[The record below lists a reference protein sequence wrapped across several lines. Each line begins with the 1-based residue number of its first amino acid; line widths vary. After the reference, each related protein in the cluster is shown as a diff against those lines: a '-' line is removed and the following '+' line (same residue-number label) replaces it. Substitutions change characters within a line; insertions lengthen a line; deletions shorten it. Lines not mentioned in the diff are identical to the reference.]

1 LTARKAQKTSM
12 AFTKKHL
19 FVFGKPIAWT
29 ASLTFA
35 AVLAWQLLGRTADQ
49 LLARNAEATA
59 VNYAHYVAEVTPG
72 LAGLLEG
79 RGLRDNTYDQLMR
92 LRHLGDVFR
101 FKLFDRNGR
110 LVLVSDDIDTADAP
124 GSANAAKLGS
134 HRADNQTVTAIV
146 LGGANYIEVKQGKGA
161 PDRPDVYVEAY
172 VPMKQFGRVIGV
184 VEVNVD
190 QTAVAARIRNA
201 FTWVAGVIG
210 ALLLLL
216 GSALALQVWNRLT
229 ERRAAADR
237 MRYLAEHDMLSGA
250 LNRASFLEALQRAAW
265 RHEQDGCAFSVLCID
280 LDRFKE
286 VNDSL
291 GHSAGDEVL
300 RQVTERLRGLLRNG
314 DRIARLGGDEFAVL
328 QSSVRSVQDVAKVA
342 ERIVSA
348 LASPFDVNGQRVVC
362 GASVGA
368 ARFGFDATSVDDL
381 LHKVEVA
388 MHHAKSS
395 GRGRFSFYDAQL
407 DRRLEERRT
416 LARDLGDAIR
426 LDTISLHY
434 QALCNADGKSL
445 LGYEALMRW
454 KHAKLG
460 MVPPAEFIPLA
471 EETGQIEALGEWALH
486 RACIDAA
493 KWPAPLSVSVNLSA
507 AQFRG
512 EKKLS
517 EVIARALRVSG
528 LPPRRLVLE
537 ITESLLMVNTDS
549 VVRTLEAIAAMG
561 VQIAMDDFG
570 TGYSSLSYLWRF
582 PFNKVKIDRAF
593 TQGLGGDNR
602 VALIVRSIIT
612 LAHSMGIRVNA
623 EGVETP
629 AQMALLQRLGCDEL
643 QGYLLG
649 RPLPLEL
656 LEHSMHAEPPAPLP
670 NMPKLEDLVTQP
682 MPATP

>member
-1 LTARKAQKTSM
+1 M
-12 AFTKKHL
+12 KKHL
-19 FVFGKPIAWT
+19 FVFGKSLAWA
-29 ASLTFA
+29 ASLMIA

-59 VNYAHYVAEVTPG
+59 VSYAHYVAEVTPG
-72 LAGLLEG
+72 LADLLEG

-110 LVLVSDDIDTADAP
+110 LVLVSDDIDTADVP
-124 GSANAAKLGS
+124 SSANAAKLGG
-134 HRADNQTVTAIV
+134 HHADNQTVKAIV
-146 LGGANYIEVKQGKGA
+146 LGGANYVEVKRGRGT
-161 PDRPDVYVEAY
+161 PERPDVYVEAY
-172 VPMKQFGRVIGV
+172 VPMKQLGRVIGV
-184 VEVNVD
+184 VEVYVD

-229 ERRAAADR
+229 ERRAAAER

-250 LNRASFLEALQRAAW
+250 LNRTSFLDALQRAAW
-265 RHEQDGCAFSVLCID
+265 RHEQGGYAFSVLCID

-300 RQVTERLRGLLRNG
+300 RQVTERLRGLLRHG

-328 QSSVRSVQDVAKVA
+328 QSSVRSAQDVAKVA

-381 LHKVEVA
+381 LHKADVA
-388 MHHAKSS
+388 MYHAKSS
-395 GRGRFSFYDAQL
+395 GRGRFNFYDAQL

-434 QALCNADGKSL
+434 QALYDADGKSL

-454 KHAKLG
+454 KHVKLG

-471 EETGQIEALGEWALH
+471 EETGQITALGEWALN
-486 RACIDAA
+486 RACSDAA

-512 EKKLS
+512 EKNLS
-517 EVIARALRVSG
+517 DVIARVLRVSG

-537 ITESLLMVNTDS
+537 ITESLLMNNTES
-549 VVRTLEAIAAMG
+549 VVHTLESIAAMG

-593 TQGLGGDNR
+593 TQGLGADNR

-629 AQMALLQRLGCDEL
+629 AQLALLQRLGCNEL

-656 LEHSMHAEPPAPLP
+656 LQHSMPAKAPAPLP
-670 NMPKLEDLVTQP
+670 DMPKLEDLVTQP
-682 MPATP
+682 MPAAQ